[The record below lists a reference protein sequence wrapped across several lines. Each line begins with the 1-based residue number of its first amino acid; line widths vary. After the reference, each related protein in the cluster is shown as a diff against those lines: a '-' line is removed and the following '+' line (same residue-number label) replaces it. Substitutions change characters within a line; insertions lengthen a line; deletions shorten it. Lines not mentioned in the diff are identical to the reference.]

1 MSERISVSSLRL
13 SAFCFAAV
21 TLAGIA
27 VYVAEHSAAQQ
38 LPFRDPKLP
47 IEERVNDLLSRM
59 TLEEKVAQTM
69 CLWME
74 KPNDNSRVPKE
85 QMPLG
90 GEFSPD
96 LAKQKMPLGIGQFA
110 RQREYRGAKRA

>member
-21 TLAGIA
+21 ILTGIA
-27 VYVAEHSAAQQ
+27 IYISDHSAAQQ

-47 IEERVNDLLSRM
+47 VEERVSDLLSRM

-74 KPNDNSRVPKE
+74 KPNDNSRAPKE
-85 QMPLG
+85 QLPFG

-96 LAKQKMPLGIGQFA
+96 LAKQKMPLGI
-110 RQREYRGAKRA
+110 